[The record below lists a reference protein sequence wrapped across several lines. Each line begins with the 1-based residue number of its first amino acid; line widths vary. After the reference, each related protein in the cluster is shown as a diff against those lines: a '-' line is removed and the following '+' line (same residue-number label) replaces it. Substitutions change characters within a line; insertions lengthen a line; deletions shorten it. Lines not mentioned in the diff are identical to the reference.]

1 MSAPPLVSVIVTC
14 FNREAYLAEALDSL
28 LRQRFTDCEIVL
40 VDDGST
46 DGSARIAGEYAAR
59 LGGRLR
65 CHHQANQGAAAAKNT
80 GVELA
85 AGRWIAFLDSDDLW
99 TPDKLEAQLRDAD
112 RRPDIRLRYA
122 HARQFLSPE
131 LGPAER
137 ARLHCPTEPMPAPT
151 SGTLLIERAD
161 FLRIGPFRT
170 DLRVGIE
177 VEWGLRARASG
188 LTSTTLPEVL
198 LLRRIHPG
206 NSGLTERDTRQQHT
220 AILKAHLDRMRARR
234 PQDQTD
240 PNPP

>member
-14 FNREAYLAEALDSL
+14 FNREAYLAEALDSIL
-28 LRQRFTDCEIVL
+28 QQRFTNYEIAL

-59 LGGRLR
+59 LGPRLR

-85 AGRWIAFLDSDDLW
+85 AGRWLAFLDSDDLW
-99 TPDKLEAQLRDAD
+99 TPDKLETQLSDAD

-131 LGPAER
+131 LDAAQR

-161 FLRIGPFRT
+161 FLRVGPFRT
-170 DLRVGIE
+170 DLRVGIDI
-177 VEWGLRARASG
+177 EWGLRARASG
-188 LTSTTLPEVL
+188 LATATLPEVL
-198 LLRRIHPG
+198 LQRRIHPG
-206 NSGLTERDTRQQHT
+206 NSGLTEHDNRQQHT
-220 AILKAHLDRMRARR
+220 AILKAHLDRMRARPAGPAPP
-234 PQDQTD
+234 PQ
-240 PNPP
+240 P